1 MMQFLNFEI
10 KPCEEDDA
18 EFFHKKID
26 EISDSIVPPAEGTED
41 EYVFLKIT
49 DDEDLTYR
57 VGRAGDHRCP
67 VRRSGVHRQK

>member
-1 MMQFLNFEI
+1 MKTKRNSLQ
-10 KPCEEDDA
+10 
-18 EFFHKKID
+18 KKID